1 MSYDK
6 IKMIVDMVNDQ
17 LVDPGFVRWTKQDLI
32 NYFNEAQRAIVL
44 IRPDANVVEAE
55 LPCSRGTKQQL
66 PDDAVRLIDIRNDAA
81 GNSIRVQSRDEITGL
96 YPNWYSTTD
105 DTPEAFIY
113 DERQPKRFF
122 LFPGVADQHVIE
134 IIYSKTPSLRDI
146 ADYDT
151 GDADLNSIYSNAIIE
166 HMLYQAHSK
175 DFEYSEQA
183 KAQTHY
189 QMFSAILGMKS
200 QSDLGMTPTNK
211 G

>member
-211 G
+211 E

>member
-17 LVDPGFVRWTKQDLI
+17 LVDPGFVRWTKQDLV

-55 LPCSRGTKQQL
+55 MACSRGTKQQL
-66 PDDAVRLIDIRNDAA
+66 PADAVRLIDIRNDAA

-122 LFPGVADQHVIE
+122 LFPGVADQYIVE
-134 IIYSKTPSLRDI
+134 IIYSKTPPLREI
-146 ADYDT
+146 AEYDA

-189 QMFSAILGMKS
+189 QMFSAVLGMKS